1 MCPRNRDRSLKCG
14 TPRSPK
20 PIVSAD
26 STPPPCPPSAA
37 SSSDLPPSP
46 APPPR
51 SRRHAPDAIEPRS
64 SVAKTRELECP
75 EAAHL
80 HLSMLDEESTREPR
94 PAIPI
99 RVFSPQLQNLL
110 PELFYTRPNL
120 LPSPPLSPT
129 PSHLLPL
136 PPPLVRP
143 STCLPL
149 PLGRATAARI
159 TPAVTKIKK
168 PRQRQPNLP
177 NIMGTNPM
185 GRSAR
190 IVSDAGLT
198 RAGGSHLRPVETTHR
213 PLCGR
218 LRQLHNRAMMTVFA
232 PSVAHLPSGPSPGN

>member
-1 MCPRNRDRSLKCG
+1 M
-14 TPRSPK
+14 PRSSCKCP
-20 PIVSAD
+20 VQSLLC
-26 STPPPCPPSAA
+26 PPPHSTLYDIPPLSC
-37 SSSDLPPSP
+37 P
-46 APPPR
+46 APTISTPR
-51 SRRHAPDAIEPRS
+51 SRRHRAQKLGRKDQRARVPRS
-64 SVAKTRELECP
+64 CP
-75 EAAHL
+75 SPSPHARRGKHKRA
-80 HLSMLDEESTREPR
+80 STSDSHSRL
-94 PAIPI
+94 
-99 RVFSPQLQNLL
+99 SPQLQNLL

-190 IVSDAGLT
+190 IVSDGLT